1 MMLEGSTHTLGAQRR
16 APGPDRAQRG
26 SGGDIRAV
34 SLEVGTP
41 RLCYELRRL
50 KTEEKISKAQSL
62 ETVGHV

>member
-1 MMLEGSTHTLGAQRR
+1 MGAQRR
-16 APGPDRAQRG
+16 APGPDRARRG

-62 ETVGHV
+62 ETVEQ